1 MQLLLQGVGDG
12 RVDAIVVY
20 KVDRLTRSLA
30 DFAKLVELFDAHEA
44 SFVSVTQA
52 FNTTSSMGRLTLN
65 VLLSFAQFEREVI
78 GERVRDKI
86 AASKRKGLWVGGP
99 VPLGYRTEAKKL
111 VVVPKEAEAV
121 RTIFRR
127 YLALGSLG
135 MLIDDLDRL
144 GIKPRN
150 SKFGRFMM
158 GPLAHIMKNRFYIGE
173 VAYRGE
179 VQEGEHAPIIDK
191 ELFLAVQAKLQDGAV
206 DRRVRRSRS
215 PSFLSG
221 LIYDDRDN
229 RMSPSHA
236 NKRGVRY
243 RYYVSQAVLQNRKT
257 QAGSITRASA
267 PDVEELI
274 IAAVRHRFG
283 GPGLSDRDLVAIHVA
298 RIVLRPRHIEVT
310 ILVPDPASH
319 QLAEA
324 DDDSRADMPDER
336 ADGRS
341 QSASLLTIPW
351 VPVGAKARKGI
362 AFEPA
367 GDQSLDSVARAT
379 LLTAIARARCWM
391 DDLVEGRVSSCQEIA
406 ISEGKVERH
415 IRYLAPLAYLSPR
428 IVEAIANGTAPA
440 DLTVTS
446 LARALPPDQG
456 SQSGPLRPAARRASA
471 PLWRRISAAGIRGH
485 NRR

>member
-1 MQLLLQGVGDG
+1 MC
-12 RVDAIVVY
+12 A
-20 KVDRLTRSLA
+20 TRSSPRSAKAA
-30 DFAKLVELFDAHEA
+30 D
-44 SFVSVTQA
+44 
-52 FNTTSSMGRLTLN
+52 
-65 VLLSFAQFEREVI
+65 
-78 GERVRDKI
+78 
-86 AASKRKGLWVGGP
+86 
-99 VPLGYRTEAKKL
+99 
-111 VVVPKEAEAV
+111 
-121 RTIFRR
+121 
-127 YLALGSLG
+127 
-135 MLIDDLDRL
+135 
-144 GIKPRN
+144 
-150 SKFGRFMM
+150 
-158 GPLAHIMKNRFYIGE
+158 
-173 VAYRGE
+173 
-179 VQEGEHAPIIDK
+179 
-191 ELFLAVQAKLQDGAV
+191 
-206 DRRVRRSRS
+206 
-215 PSFLSG
+215 
-221 LIYDDRDN
+221 
-229 RMSPSHA
+229 
-236 NKRGVRY
+236 
-243 RYYVSQAVLQNRKT
+243 RKT

-446 LARALPPDQG
+446 LARALPHSWAEQE
-456 SQSGPLRPAARRASA
+456 QKL
-471 PLWRRISAAGIRGH
+471 GI
-485 NRR
+485 N